1 MTAPVRIFVVDDHAL
16 FREGLLRLLEGD
28 PAFTVVGSAASAT
41 AALPLLLLEGA
52 KIDVL
57 LLDYDLGA
65 ETALP
70 LVRTLHERKFTGRV
84 LIVTAGL
91 PNHDA
96 LVLLRLGIA
105 GIFHKH
111 QPPSE
116 LHHSIRSIAEGQ
128 VLIEQQYLQRLLDT
142 AQVPREP
149 ACSFTERERNLL
161 RLLLE
166 GMSNKEIAAQLGSSE
181 SAIKSMLQALFAK
194 TGVRTRTQ
202 LVRIVLEQLRDAL

>member
-1 MTAPVRIFVVDDHAL
+1 MTAPIRLFVVDDHAL

-28 PAFTVVGSAASAT
+28 AAFAIVGSAPSAA
-41 AALPLLLLEGA
+41 AALPLLSA
-52 KIDVL
+52 TPVDVL
-57 LLDYDLGA
+57 LLDYDLGD

-70 LVRTLHERKFTGRV
+70 LVGALRERGFAGRIV
-84 LIVTAGL
+84 IVTAGL
-91 PNHDA
+91 PNQDA
-96 LVLLRLGIA
+96 VALLRLGIS

-111 QPPSE
+111 QPPAE
-116 LHHSIRSIAEGQ
+116 LSQSIRRVAEGQ

-142 AQVPREP
+142 AQAPRD
-149 ACSFTERERNLL
+149 AVHSFTERERSLL

-181 SAIKSMLQALFAK
+181 SAIKSLLQALFAK

-202 LVRIVLEQLRDAL
+202 LVRIILESRCGTL